1 MSTRQC
7 ERVRAQHVVAY
18 RTYLGGLLRGG
29 LLRGGNGGGNGGGN
43 AGGNGIALFSV
54 NRYFM
59 FSFQM
64 PHDGPLARDVI
75 LDKTL
80 VRGFRGIK
88 THPFVYFGVQ

>member
-1 MSTRQC
+1 MVRMSTRQC
-7 ERVRAQHVVAY
+7 KRVHAQRVVTY
-18 RTYLGGLLRGG
+18 RTYLGGLLRGA
-29 LLRGGNGGGNGGGN
+29 GGDSFGGGRR
-43 AGGNGIALFSV
+43 GGNGIAFVFV

-75 LDKTL
+75 LDKTF

-88 THPFVYFGVQ
+88 THPFVHFGV